1 MPSSTGLVSRWDPTH
16 FGGVHAGEVF
26 VFAIAAETALADAVV
41 QFAAFVFN
49 LVDAEALTDV
59 SAMDDQTLGHV

>member
-1 MPSSTGLVSRWDPTH
+1 MPSSTGLVSRDPTH

-26 VFAIAAETALADAVV
+26 VFAIAAKAAFADAVV
-41 QFAAFVFN
+41 QFAALVFD

-59 SAMDDQTLGHV
+59 SAMDN